1 MSEGRAA
8 ARRAQESRRGQGRE
22 ERGRA
27 ERRSSRAPGRLRGGA
42 TAVGG
47 SRPVVWVRETA
58 RPWLV
63 QHVGPVLRAVW
74 RVLGPVLTT
83 VSGFGWA
90 VLAATIASIVA
101 GSILGWR
108 ELLIV
113 GFVLLAALLI
123 AVGFAIGRSAYAV
136 KLDLALNRVVVGE
149 RAVGRI
155 AVTNT
160 STRTLLPARI
170 ELPVGSSFASF
181 HLPRLAPQAEHDDL
195 FGIPTH
201 RRSVISVGPVRS
213 VRGDPLGLLRREIRW
228 TDPRDLFVHPR
239 TVSLG
244 GSSSGFLRDLEGIES
259 RVLSDNDVSFHALR
273 EYVPGDDRRYIHWK
287 TSARTGKLMVR
298 QFEETRRSHLAIGL
312 STNRSDYGV
321 AAGDDE
327 TFSGEFEL
335 AVSVCGSL
343 GVQALR
349 EEFDLTVLTQRGT
362 LLAETGR
369 RLLDELSAVEQT
381 DRRESIVQLAKTVGS
396 SVPDASVAFFVFG
409 STVTPAQLQASSVHV
424 PLGVRVLAVSC
435 RPGARLS
442 LRQIGEMSLL
452 TVGDLSDFPLALR
465 RANS

>member
-1 MSEGRAA
+1 MSE
-8 ARRAQESRRGQGRE
+8 RRARGAIGRSRPMVWARE
-22 ERGRA
+22 RA
-27 ERRSSRAPGRLRGGA
+27 WPWFTLHI
-42 TAVGG
+42 G
-47 SRPVVWVRETA
+47 SRVM
-58 RPWLV
+58 
-63 QHVGPVLRAVW
+63 PVLRAIWKV
-74 RVLGPVLTT
+74 VGPTLST

-90 VLAATIASIVA
+90 VLTATVLALVA
-101 GSILGWR
+101 GAVFGWR

-113 GFVLLAALLI
+113 AFVLLAALLI

-136 KLDLALNRVVVGE
+136 RLDLALSRVVVGE

-160 STRTLLPARI
+160 SARSLLPARI
-170 ELPVGSSFASF
+170 ELPVGSSFAAF

-201 RRSVISVGPVRS
+201 RRSVIQVGPVRS
-213 VRGDPLGLLRREIRW
+213 VRGDPLGLMRREIRW
-228 TDPRDLFVHPR
+228 TEPRDLFVHPR
-239 TVSLG
+239 TVALG

-312 STNRSDYGV
+312 STNRSDY
-321 AAGDDE
+321 AETPGDDPDY
-327 TFSGEFEL
+327 SAEFEL
-335 AVSVCGSL
+335 AVSICGSL

-349 EEFDLTVLTQRGT
+349 EEFDLTVLTQRSE
-362 LLAETGR
+362 LQSETGR
-369 RLLDELSAVEQT
+369 RLLDELSGVAQT
-381 DRRESIVQLAKTVGS
+381 ERREAIAQLAKTLGS

-409 STVTPAQLQASSVHV
+409 STVTPSQLQAATVHV

-435 RPGARLS
+435 RPGAQLS
-442 LRQIGEMSLL
+442 LREIGETSLL

>member
-1 MSEGRAA
+1 MSGERRA
-8 ARRAQESRRGQGRE
+8 ARRASDRGAADRRTSDRRTRPLAGT
-22 ERGRA
+22 
-27 ERRSSRAPGRLRGGA
+27 RRSGAGWLRAL
-42 TAVGG
+42 GG
-47 SRPVVWVRETA
+47 SRPVRWLRETA
-58 RPWLV
+58 WPWIAKI
-63 QHVGPVLRAVW
+63 VGPAFRAVW
-74 RVLGPVLTT
+74 RVLGPGLST

-90 VLAATIASIVA
+90 VLGATIAALMA
-101 GSILGWR
+101 GAVFGWR

-113 GFVLLAALLI
+113 AFVLLAALLI
-123 AVGFAIGRSAYAV
+123 AIGFAIGRSAYAV
-136 KLDLALNRVVVGE
+136 TLDLALSRVVVGE

-160 STRTLLPARI
+160 STRSLLPARI

-213 VRGDPLGLLRREIRW
+213 VRGDPLGLMRREIRW
-228 TDPRDLFVHPR
+228 TEPRELFVHPR
-239 TVSLG
+239 TVALG

-312 STNRSDYGV
+312 STNRSDY
-321 AAGDDE
+321 AETEGDDAQ
-327 TFSGEFEL
+327 FSAEFEL
-335 AVSVCGSL
+335 AVSVAGSL

-349 EEFDLTVLTQRGT
+349 EEFDLTVLTQRST
-362 LLAETGR
+362 LQSETGR
-369 RLLDELSAVEQT
+369 RLLDELSAVQQIE
-381 DRRESIVQLAKTVGS
+381 RRESIVQLAKTLGS

-409 STVTPAQLQASSVHV
+409 SAVTPTQLQAATVHV
-424 PLGVRVLAVSC
+424 PLGVRVLAVAC

-442 LRQIGEMSLL
+442 LREIGETSLL